1 MAQLN
6 AQRRMAA
13 QILAM
18 RNQRSAAQKP
28 AAKKQSLYYQA
39 AEQVWWQRE
48 KKNWSLGVVRCNIL

>member
-18 RNQRSAAQKP
+18 RNQRSAAKKP

-39 AEQVWWQRE
+39 AEQV
-48 KKNWSLGVVRCNIL
+48 